1 MPPTGALFI
10 IVSTLQYDAY
20 AMKHIKRS
28 TRSLGGLLLAV
39 GLVCSACAV
48 PEQAETEEWLREE
61 SSKRLAQIEGMVS
74 LAGLEQP
81 VEVLRDKWGIAHIYA
96 QTQHDLFFAQG
107 FTAAQDRLYQIE
119 IWRRTGAGELAE
131 VFGPEFVE
139 RDRIARLVRYRG
151 DMQAEWESYSPD
163 TKEIATAFTDGV
175 NAYIEH
181 AGNRLPI
188 EFDLLDFRPGQWK
201 PEHCVLRIAGL
212 MMTRNARQEVARAEM
227 VAKLGIETTMKY
239 SPTDP
244 HRRLDPDPG
253 VDLDG
258 LDAAVVANYR
268 ASTGIPVLHSQDA
281 SNNWVVDGTLSAT
294 GKPLLAS
301 DPHRA
306 VILPS
311 LRYLAHLVAPGWNV
325 IGSGEPALPGIAIGH
340 NERAGW
346 GFTIVQYDQV
356 DLYVETVDP
365 ENPHRYRYRDEWLD
379 IEVETEQI
387 RVKGR
392 AEPVAV
398 ELKYT
403 RHGPVIWEDPEKDR
417 VVAVRWAGAEPGTA
431 GYLGSLATDRIQNWD
446 GFVEAM
452 KAWKI
457 PAENIV
463 YGDVDGDIGWIP
475 AGLLPIRENWSG
487 LLPVAGHTGEREWS
501 GFRTV
506 DELPRIHNPA
516 QHYVATANHNIRPK
530 DYPYDLGF
538 DWSEPYRFDRVD
550 EVLREGKKFTVDD
563 FERLQH
569 DSMSL
574 AARQLLAMLK
584 QVPEGGSAELRE
596 ARQLLEG
603 WDMVLARDSQ
613 AAPLFEAWQEETLK
627 PKFVELMVPAAAEA
641 LVRKNLTLPTLFKLL
656 EQASAGERHRVLNE
670 SLEAAFAR
678 TRELLGEDTARWR
691 WGSLHK
697 VLFQHPLANSPAR
710 KAVFDLP
717 PVERDGG
724 AYTPN
729 RASGPNYRQTHGA
742 SYRHVLDMADWDRSV
757 FTSTPGQSGQ
767 PTSPHYSDLLE
778 SWGHDRFVPLLYSR
792 EAVEKNTAHKLV
804 LEPK

>member
-1 MPPTGALFI
+1 MKTAGRRDSAPPLPA
-10 IVSTLQYDAY
+10 LQYDVH
-20 AMKHIKRS
+20 AMKRTKKALR
-28 TRSLGGLLLAV
+28 GLLPV
-39 GLVCSACAV
+39 VCLVCSTCSST
-48 PEQAETEEWLREE
+48 EQGETEDWLTQAASR
-61 SSKRLAQIEGMVS
+61 RLARIEGTVS
-74 LAGLEQP
+74 LAGLAQP
-81 VEVLRDKWGIAHIYA
+81 VEVLRDKWGVAHIYA

-181 AGNRLPI
+181 AENRLPI
-188 EFDLLDFRPGQWK
+188 EFALLDFRPGQWK

-239 SPTDP
+239 FPTDP

-268 ASTGIPVLHSQDA
+268 ASTGIPTLRSQDA

-356 DLYVETVDP
+356 DLYVEKVDP

-379 IEVETEQI
+379 MEVETEQI
-387 RVKGR
+387 RVKGQ
-392 AEPVAV
+392 AEPVEV

-403 RHGPVIWEDPEKDR
+403 RHGPVIWEDPEKNR

-446 GFVEAM
+446 GFVAAM

-530 DYPYDLGF
+530 DYAYDLGF

-550 EVLREGKKFTVDD
+550 EVLREGKKFTVED

-569 DSMSL
+569 DSTSL
-574 AARQLLAMLK
+574 VARQLLAMLK
-584 QVPEGGSAELRE
+584 RVPEGGSAELRE
-596 ARQLLEG
+596 AHKLLEG
-603 WDMVLARDSQ
+603 WDTVLARDSQ
-613 AAPLFEAWQEETLK
+613 AAPLFEVWQEETLK
-627 PKFVELMVPAAAEA
+627 PKFVELMVPAAAQA
-641 LVRKNLTLPTLFKLL
+641 LVRKNLRLPILFKLL
-656 EQASAGERHRVLNE
+656 EEASAGERHRVLNE
-670 SLEAAFAR
+670 SLEVAFAR
-678 TRELLGEDTARWR
+678 TRELLGEETAGWR

-710 KAVFDLP
+710 KAVFDLR
-717 PVERDGG
+717 PVERGGG

-757 FTSTPGQSGQ
+757 FTSAPGQSGQ
-767 PTSPHYSDLLE
+767 PTSPHYSDLLA

-792 EAVEKNTAHKLV
+792 EAVEKNTAHKLM